1 MKIVSFLQNRQNIL
15 NLHHEQDIFREHIS
29 GRKVDCVC
37 IPIGCIIKKMTEIEK
52 ESSES
57 SEPPSK
63 KGIFRRFL
71 DILPFGRTPDTK
83 EALEHEIQELLEEG
97 EEQGLIS
104 SMEEQMISSIFDFRE
119 TLAAEIMTP
128 AAEIISLDV
137 NTSLADITETV
148 IEEGF
153 TRIPIYQENP
163 DRIIGI
169 LHAKDLL
176 KISSRPS
183 ESDFDLKEHLKAAD
197 FIRENKPIVE
207 LLREFQKRKTHMA
220 MVTDEFGTV
229 RGLITLED
237 ILEEIV
243 GEIDDEYDIEEVD
256 LEVIDENTIRV
267 QAKIDIEEVEEQF
280 GIELPDGPYES
291 MGGLVIHSLGRIGR
305 TGDSIKVGDLL
316 LTVKGA
322 TTRNIN
328 VIEVKRIQ
336 REPQE

>member
-1 MKIVSFLQNRQNIL
+1 
-15 NLHHEQDIFREHIS
+15 
-29 GRKVDCVC
+29 
-37 IPIGCIIKKMTEIEK
+37 MTEKEK
-52 ESSES
+52 ECAES

-63 KGIFRRFL
+63 KGIVKRFL
-71 DILPFGRTPDTK
+71 EILSFGRTPDTK

-104 SMEEQMISSIFDFRE
+104 SMEEQMISSILDFRE

-128 AAEIISLDV
+128 AAEIVSLDV
-137 NTSLADITETV
+137 STSLGDITQTV
-148 IEEGF
+148 IDEGF
-153 TRIPIYQENP
+153 TRIPIYQDNP

-176 KISSRPS
+176 KVCSQPTA
-183 ESDFDLKEHLKAAD
+183 ESFNLAEYLKPAD
-197 FIRENKPIVE
+197 FIREKKPIVE

-256 LEVIDENTIRV
+256 LEVIDEDTIRV
-267 QAKIDIEEVEEQF
+267 LAKIDIEEVEEQF
-280 GIELPDGPYES
+280 KIELPEGPYES
-291 MGGLVIHSLGRIGR
+291 VGGLMIHSLGRIGR
-305 TGDSIKVGDLL
+305 TGDFIELGGLL
-316 LTVKGA
+316 FTIRSA
-322 TTRNIN
+322 TSRNIKT
-328 VIEVKRIQ
+328 IEVKRVPM
-336 REPQE
+336 EPQE